1 MAKKRFLIV
10 AILVLGSGGALPL
23 FSESPDISSCHGVY
37 IGINSDSFLG
47 IDFGYSHTF
56 TEKAPG
62 GFRLSAYGTV
72 SLPLPLAISE
82 GTLDTFEFTAG
93 ARADAPVRGPF
104 ILSGSLE
111 LGVLHHADTLGI
123 AVPILI
129 SANLMPA
136 LRFATWHFGL
146 DLRTTMAAATY
157 LRHSNMVK
165 ETFRSITDGDGK
177 SIDSSPVDGWYSPT
191 GFSVRGGIEFAHT
204 PGAHLGYRISTGL
217 AWYPSPYTG
226 MLDAMMIGQIP
237 FYLETG
243 FSYIF

>member
-1 MAKKRFLIV
+1 MVKKRFLIV
-10 AILVLGSGGALPL
+10 AVLVLGSGGALPL
-23 FSESPDISSCHGVY
+23 FSESPDTSSCHGVY
-37 IGINSDSFLG
+37 MGINSDSFLG
-47 IDFGYSHTF
+47 IDFAYSHTF

-72 SLPLPLAISE
+72 SLPLLLAISE

-93 ARADAPVRGPF
+93 ARADAPVKGPF

-111 LGVLHHADTLGI
+111 VGVLHHADTLGI

-157 LRHSNMVK
+157 LRHSNTVK
-165 ETFRSITDGDGK
+165 ETFRDITDGDG
-177 SIDSSPVDGWYSPT
+177 DSLDLAPTDGWYGPT
-191 GFSVRGGIEFAHT
+191 GFSIRGGIEFAHT
-204 PGAHLGYRISTGL
+204 PGGRLGYRIATGL
-217 AWYPSPYTG
+217 VWYPSAYTG

-237 FYLETG
+237 FYLEAGLYYT
-243 FSYIF
+243 F